1 MSSYQFVAQR
11 LLSVNL
17 CNMGKTYKESHY
29 AGSKQSKAA
38 EEYQSKK
45 KIKHVKMTAY
55 NRTNFKRCV
64 DY

>member
-1 MSSYQFVAQR
+1 
-11 LLSVNL
+11 
-17 CNMGKTYKESHY
+17 MGKTFKESHY
-29 AGSKQSKAA
+29 VGSKQAKAA

>member
-1 MSSYQFVAQR
+1 MSSYQFVVQR

-29 AGSKQSKAA
+29 IGSKQAKAA

-45 KIKHVKMTAY
+45 KVKHAKMTAY